1 MGESIELRSNIPAP
15 YRGAALSAFALKPL
29 DRAIVGFFL
38 VVANAHQYQI
48 AIEIG
53 EPPLIL
59 VVVNLIDSG
68 FDICVEFEFDDN
80 GRLLNAFFGQ

>member
-38 VVANAHQYQI
+38 VVANPDQYQI
-48 AIEIG
+48 AVEIG
-53 EPPLIL
+53 EPAWVLI
-59 VVVNLIDSG
+59 VVDLIDG
-68 FDICVEFEFDDN
+68 RFDIFVEFEFDDD
-80 GRLLNAFFGQ
+80 GWTVNALFGQ